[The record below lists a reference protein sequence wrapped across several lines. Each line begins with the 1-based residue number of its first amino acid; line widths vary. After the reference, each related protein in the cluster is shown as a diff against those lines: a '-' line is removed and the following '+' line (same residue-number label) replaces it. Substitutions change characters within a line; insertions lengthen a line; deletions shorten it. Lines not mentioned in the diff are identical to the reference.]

1 MIIHSPGSD
10 RHPSRVEIG
19 AVAPQGFQTH
29 SSQQIAQA
37 ADGVAPPVTVSVLV
51 ITYNHERC
59 IRQAFESALAQKTDF
74 DYEIVVGED
83 CSTDRTRKICEE
95 LANQYPHRIRLL
107 PSVRNLG
114 MHRNFRRTY
123 ASCQGKYIAMLE
135 GDDFWTSP
143 DKLQLQATLL
153 DAHPDIAVSF
163 HEVNRLDEQG
173 RRKSGIWPNFR
184 VPERT
189 GLAEI
194 LQADYVPTCSMMVRR
209 SAVPE
214 IPEWFEELAMGDWPL
229 LVLASLQGDLHF
241 TPRPLATYRL
251 HSNGVW
257 SSMDSLRE
265 KRERLRLYLVLESHL
280 PPVCGALIRSW
291 RDEYIDAILNEA
303 SAYASSSS
311 YRLGQALLF
320 PYRIARQLL
329 RWTNR
334 REEPQ
339 RDGLRVARS
348 NGKTMS

>member
-1 MIIHSPGSD
+1 MVIHSPGSAPD
-10 RHPSRVEIG
+10 PSPVEVRCL
-19 AVAPQGFQTH
+19 APKEFETKSPQQVTQVAH
-29 SSQQIAQA
+29 SVDPS
-37 ADGVAPPVTVSVLV
+37 VKVSVLV
-51 ITYNHERC
+51 ITYNQERY
-59 IRQAFESALAQKTDF
+59 IRQALEGALAQKTDF
-74 DYEIVVGED
+74 AYEIVVGED

-95 LANQYPHRIRLL
+95 FADQYPGRICLL
-107 PSVRNLG
+107 PSEPNLG

-173 RRKSGIWPNFR
+173 RRRSGIWPNFS

-194 LQADYVPTCSMMVRR
+194 LQADYVPSCSMMVRR

-229 LVLASLQGDLHF
+229 LVLASLKGDLHF
-241 TPRPLATYRL
+241 TLQPLATYRL
-251 HSNGVW
+251 HANGVW
-257 SSMDSLRE
+257 SSMDSLRV

-280 PPVCGALIRSW
+280 PSACGTLIRSR

-303 SAYASSSS
+303 SAYASSHS
-311 YRLGQALLF
+311 YRLGRALLF

-329 RWTNR
+329 QWTNR
-334 REEPQ
+334 RAEPQ
-339 RDGLRVARS
+339 RDDLRLARS
-348 NGKTMS
+348 NGRSV